1 MSRKLKTALA
11 KNIIRVTDENIDDEE
26 LIHALLEEEIYV
38 SSEEEQLSFGDKAAD
53 FLAKFAGSWLFII
66 SFCIFLTGWIVLNL
80 YFLSTPFDPYPFI
93 LLNLILSCLASVQAP
108 LIMMSQNRQEEKDR
122 RRAESDYKVSLK
134 SEIIIEDIHHKL
146 DKILAQQKLLLSGYA
161 DGENTHNSENTVTE
175 VEKES

>member
-11 KNIIRVTDENIDDEE
+11 RKIINVTDENIDDEA

-38 SSEEEQLSFGDKAAD
+38 NPEDENLTFGEKAAD
-53 FLAKFAGSWLFII
+53 NLAKFAGSWLFII
-66 SFCIFLTGWIVLNL
+66 SFCIFLAGWILINLFVL
-80 YFLSTPFDPYPFI
+80 FDPFDPYPFI

-122 RRAESDYKVSLK
+122 RRAEGDYKVSLK

-146 DKILAQQKLLLSGYA
+146 DKILLLIQ
-161 DGENTHNSENTVTE
+161 NTKSENNVTE
-175 VEKES
+175 VEKER

>member
-11 KNIIRVTDENIDDEE
+11 RKIINVTDENIDDEA

-38 SSEEEQLSFGDKAAD
+38 NPEDENLTFGEKAAD
-53 FLAKFAGSWLFII
+53 NLAKFAGSWLFII
-66 SFCIFLTGWIVLNL
+66 SFCIFLAGWILINLFVL
-80 YFLSTPFDPYPFI
+80 FDPFDPYPFI

-122 RRAESDYKVSLK
+122 RRAEGDYKVSLK

-146 DKILAQQKLLLSGYA
+146 DKILLLMQ
-161 DGENTHNSENTVTE
+161 NTKSENNVTE
-175 VEKES
+175 VEKEQ

>member
-11 KNIIRVTDENIDDEE
+11 KNIIKVTDENIDDEE
-26 LIHALLEEEIYV
+26 LIHALLEEEIFV
-38 SSEEEQLSFGDKAAD
+38 GTESENLSFGEKAAD

-66 SFCIFLTGWIVLNL
+66 SFCLFLAGWIV
-80 YFLSTPFDPYPFI
+80 
-93 LLNLILSCLASVQAP
+93 LNLILSCLASVQAP

-146 DKILAQQKLLLSGYA
+146 DRILSMQAKIMS
-161 DGENTHNSENTVTE
+161 ESENTVTE
-175 VEKES
+175 VEKER

>member
-11 KNIIRVTDENIDDEE
+11 KRIINVTDENLDDEA

-38 SSEEEQLSFGDKAAD
+38 NPEDDNLTFGEKAAD
-53 FLAKFAGSWLFII
+53 NLARFAGSWLFII
-66 SFCIFLTGWIVLNL
+66 SFCIFLAGWILINLFVL
-80 YFLSTPFDPYPFI
+80 FDPFDPYPFI

-122 RRAESDYKVSLK
+122 RRAEGDYKVSLK

-146 DKILAQQKLLLSGYA
+146 DKILLSLQNA
-161 DGENTHNSENTVTE
+161 KSENNVTE
-175 VEKES
+175 VEKEQ

>member
-11 KNIIRVTDENIDDEE
+11 RNIIKVTDENIDDEE
-26 LIHALLEEEIYV
+26 LIHALLEEEIFV
-38 SSEEEQLSFGDKAAD
+38 GTESENLSFGEKAAD

-66 SFCIFLTGWIVLNL
+66 SFCIFLAGWIVINL
-80 YFLSTPFDPYPFI
+80 FFLFDPFDPYPFI

-146 DKILAQQKLLLSGYA
+146 DRILSMQAKIMS
-161 DGENTHNSENTVTE
+161 ESENTVTE
-175 VEKES
+175 VEKER

>member
-11 KNIIRVTDENIDDEE
+11 RKIINVTDENIDDEA

-38 SSEEEQLSFGDKAAD
+38 NPEDENLTFGEKAAD
-53 FLAKFAGSWLFII
+53 NLAKFAGSWLFII
-66 SFCIFLTGWIVLNL
+66 SFCIFLAGWILINLFVL
-80 YFLSTPFDPYPFI
+80 FDPFDPYPFI

-122 RRAESDYKVSLK
+122 RRAEGDYKVSLK

-146 DKILAQQKLLLSGYA
+146 DKILLLMQ
-161 DGENTHNSENTVTE
+161 NTKSENSVTE
-175 VEKES
+175 VEKEQ

>member
-11 KNIIRVTDENIDDEE
+11 KKIITVTDENIDDEA

-38 SSEEEQLSFGDKAAD
+38 NPENEKLSFGEKAAD
-53 FLAKFAGSWLFII
+53 NLAKFAGSWLFII
-66 SFCIFLTGWIVLNL
+66 SFCLFLIGWIVINIFVI
-80 YFLSTPFDPYPFI
+80 YDPFDPYPFI

-134 SEIIIEDIHHKL
+134 SEIIIEDIHYKL
-146 DKILAQQKLLLSGYA
+146 DKILALHQ
-161 DGENTHNSENTVTE
+161 NTKSEHNVTE
-175 VEKES
+175 VEKEQ

>member
-11 KNIIRVTDENIDDEE
+11 RKIINVTDENIDDEA

-38 SSEEEQLSFGDKAAD
+38 NPEDENLTFGEKAAD
-53 FLAKFAGSWLFII
+53 NLAKFAGSWLFII
-66 SFCIFLTGWIVLNL
+66 SFCIFLAGWILINLFVL
-80 YFLSTPFDPYPFI
+80 FDPFDPYPFI

-122 RRAESDYKVSLK
+122 RRAEGDYKVSLK

-146 DKILAQQKLLLSGYA
+146 DKILLLMQ
-161 DGENTHNSENTVTE
+161 NTKSENNVTE
-175 VEKES
+175 VEKER

>member
-11 KNIIRVTDENIDDEE
+11 KKIINVTDENIDDEA

-38 SSEEEQLSFGDKAAD
+38 NPEDDNLTFGEKAAD
-53 FLAKFAGSWLFII
+53 NLARFAGSWLFII
-66 SFCIFLTGWIVLNL
+66 SFCIFLAGWILINLFVL
-80 YFLSTPFDPYPFI
+80 FDPFDPYPFI

-122 RRAESDYKVSLK
+122 RRAEGDYKVSLK

-146 DKILAQQKLLLSGYA
+146 DKILLLMQ
-161 DGENTHNSENTVTE
+161 NTKSENNVTE
-175 VEKES
+175 VEKER

>member
-11 KNIIRVTDENIDDEE
+11 RKIIRVTDENIDDEE
-26 LIHALLEEEIYV
+26 FIHALLEKELFV
-38 SSEEEQLSFGDKAAD
+38 SAEKENLTFGDKAAD

-66 SFCIFLTGWIVLNL
+66 SFCVFLAGWIVLNL
-80 YFLSTPFDPYPFI
+80 HFIANPFDPYPFI

-134 SEIIIEDIHHKL
+134 SEIIIEDMHHKL
-146 DKILAQQKLLLSGYA
+146 DKILLRQAEIISKT
-161 DGENTHNSENTVTE
+161 EKNVTE
-175 VEKES
+175 VEKKE

>member
-11 KNIIRVTDENIDDEE
+11 RKIINVTDENIDDEA

-38 SSEEEQLSFGDKAAD
+38 NPEDENLTFGEKAAD
-53 FLAKFAGSWLFII
+53 NLAKFAGSWLFII
-66 SFCIFLTGWIVLNL
+66 SFCIFLAGWILINLFVL
-80 YFLSTPFDPYPFI
+80 FDPFDPYPFI

-122 RRAESDYKVSLK
+122 RRAEGDYKVSLK

-146 DKILAQQKLLLSGYA
+146 DKILILMQ
-161 DGENTHNSENTVTE
+161 NTKSENNVTE
-175 VEKES
+175 VEKGQ

>member
-11 KNIIRVTDENIDDEE
+11 RKIINVTDENIDDEA

-38 SSEEEQLSFGDKAAD
+38 NPEDDNLTFGEKAAD
-53 FLAKFAGSWLFII
+53 NLARFAGSWLFII
-66 SFCIFLTGWIVLNL
+66 SFCIFLAGWILINLFVL
-80 YFLSTPFDPYPFI
+80 FDPFDPYPFI

-122 RRAESDYKVSLK
+122 RRAEGDYKVSLK

-146 DKILAQQKLLLSGYA
+146 DEILLLMQ
-161 DGENTHNSENTVTE
+161 NTKSENNVTE
-175 VEKES
+175 VEKEQ

>member
-11 KNIIRVTDENIDDEE
+11 RKIINVTDENIDDEA

-38 SSEEEQLSFGDKAAD
+38 NPEDDNLTFGEKAAD
-53 FLAKFAGSWLFII
+53 NLARFAGSWLFII
-66 SFCIFLTGWIVLNL
+66 SFCIFLAGWILINLFVL
-80 YFLSTPFDPYPFI
+80 FDPFDPYPFI

-122 RRAESDYKVSLK
+122 RRAEGDYKVSLK

-146 DKILAQQKLLLSGYA
+146 DKILLLIQ
-161 DGENTHNSENTVTE
+161 NTKSENNVTE
-175 VEKES
+175 VEKER

>member
-11 KNIIRVTDENIDDEE
+11 RNIIKVTNENIDDEE

-38 SSEEEQLSFGDKAAD
+38 NTENEALSFGDRAAD

-66 SFCIFLTGWIVLNL
+66 SFCVFLIGWIVTNL
-80 YFLSTPFDPYPFI
+80 YFLSHPFDPYPFI
-93 LLNLILSCLASVQAP
+93 LLNLILSCLASIQAP

-134 SEIIIEDIHHKL
+134 TEIIIEDIHYKL
-146 DKILAQQKLLLSGYA
+146 DRILAQQTAILSNT
-161 DGENTHNSENTVTE
+161 ENSVTE
-175 VEKES
+175 VEKEN

>member
-11 KNIIRVTDENIDDEE
+11 RKIINVTDENIDDEE
-26 LIHALLEEEIYV
+26 LIHALLEKEFFV
-38 SSEEEQLSFGDKAAD
+38 STENENLSFGDKAAD

-66 SFCIFLTGWIVLNL
+66 SFCLFLTGWIVINL
-80 YFLSTPFDPYPFI
+80 YLMKRPFDPYPFI

-122 RRAESDYKVSLK
+122 RRAESDYKMSLK

-146 DKILAQQKLLLSGYA
+146 DRILNQQSILLSCCNPET
-161 DGENTHNSENTVTE
+161 ENIKSENIVTE

>member
-11 KNIIRVTDENIDDEE
+11 KNIIKVTDENIDDEG

-38 SSEEEQLSFGDKAAD
+38 SEENEKLTFGDKAAD

-66 SFCIFLTGWIVLNL
+66 SFCLFLIGWIVINL
-80 YFLSTPFDPYPFI
+80 YLLKNPFDPYPFI

-122 RRAESDYKVSLK
+122 RRAESDYKVGLK

-146 DKILAQQKLLLSGYA
+146 DKILSQQSEILSVA
-161 DGENTHNSENTVTE
+161 NNISNSEKFVTE
-175 VEKES
+175 VEKKD